1 MKFVLNNTD
10 VLEFCEILF
19 KSKQVR
25 DLVLL
30 KIQEAD
36 ENNEYVEEENDNEI
50 PIILKTETI
59 KVKKAR
65 GRPKKIK
72 SITIE
77 DDPSSVDLNL
87 NI

>member
-25 DLVLL
+25 DLVLS

-65 GRPKKIK
+65 GRPKKST
-72 SITIE
+72 SITIQDVDE
-77 DDPSSVDLNL
+77 TDLNL

>member
-30 KIQEAD
+30 KIQEA
-36 ENNEYVEEENDNEI
+36 EEVNEYEEEENNNEI

-65 GRPKKIK
+65 GRPKKSS
-72 SITIE
+72 SIIIQDE
-77 DDPSSVDLNL
+77 GDLNL

>member
-25 DLVLL
+25 GLVLL

-59 KVKKAR
+59 KVKNAR
-65 GRPKKIK
+65 GRPKKST
-72 SITIE
+72 SITIQDVDE
-77 DDPSSVDLNL
+77 TDLNL

>member
-10 VLEFCEILF
+10 VLEFCELLF

-65 GRPKKIK
+65 GRPKKST
-72 SITIE
+72 SITIQDVDE
-77 DDPSSVDLNL
+77 TDLNL